1 MVNGPLVAVRAIHFA
16 ATLMLAG
23 AIIFGALI
31 SGPVLHRTDGV
42 ASTVLRLRLLRIA
55 WIGFGVA
62 VISGTAWLVLLA
74 AQMSDRAPAQVIS
87 TGILETVLLDTTFGH
102 DWLVRLALA
111 ALLAAALA
119 WISPRHTGTSR
130 WMVAALPAA
139 AFAAALVQSGH
150 AAATEG
156 WLGTLHRA
164 ADGLHLIAASAWLG
178 GLVPLALLLAAA
190 RRQEISL
197 ACARAATSRFST
209 LGVIS
214 VGTLIATGIVNG
226 WVLAG
231 GVPAWI
237 GTDYGRLLLI
247 KVVLFFA
254 MVAMAAVNRLRLTP
268 RLAGEGAAASVPAKG
283 EALRA
288 LIRNSLIEAALGLAI
303 LVIVGALGTTPP
315 GAHVQPTWPF
325 PIRFSD
331 AAFDDPTLRAEIML
345 ALWAIA
351 GGVML
356 GVLLIVFGLV
366 IRRRRWPLVVA
377 GCAVAVASLVYV
389 ARTLSLLTVEAYP
402 TSFHVSPTG
411 YSAGSIVQGAE
422 LFATHCASC
431 HGRQG
436 RGDGPAGRFFRV
448 KPSDLTADHIYSHS
462 DGDLFWWIS
471 YGMGEVM
478 PPFGATLNDEARW
491 NLIDF
496 VHANADAAHL
506 AQALTKVSDVGYQ
519 APDFSAACPD
529 GSTVTRDDLRGR
541 IAHLILAGRAS
552 VKRVAQLAARSFD
565 TVAVMIPLEDVTSTA
580 ACRTDDA
587 ELAKALA
594 LFRGKDVAQV
604 DGTEFLLDPSGALRA
619 MWYPGARPDWRETDV
634 LRREI
639 AAIRSNPTARRT
651 TGSYLHVH

>member
-1 MVNGPLVAVRAIHFA
+1 
-16 ATLMLAG
+16 
-23 AIIFGALI
+23 
-31 SGPVLHRTDGV
+31 
-42 ASTVLRLRLLRIA
+42 
-55 WIGFGVA
+55 
-62 VISGTAWLVLLA
+62 
-74 AQMSDRAPAQVIS
+74 
-87 TGILETVLLDTTFGH
+87 
-102 DWLVRLALA
+102 
-111 ALLAAALA
+111 LLAAALA
-119 WISPRHTGTSR
+119 WISLRHAGVSR
-130 WMVAALPAA
+130 WVVAALPAA
-139 AFAAALVQSGH
+139 AFAAALVYSGH

-156 WLGTLHRA
+156 WPGSFHRA

-178 GLVPLALLLAAA
+178 GLVPLTLLLAAA

-197 ACARAATSRFST
+197 ASARAATSRFST

-237 GTDYGRLLLI
+237 GTDYGRLLVI
-247 KVVLFFA
+247 KVMLFFA
-254 MVAMAAVNRLRLTP
+254 MVAIAAVNRLRLTP
-268 RLAGEGAAASVPAKG
+268 RLADEAAAASGSAKG

-288 LIRNSLIEAALGLAI
+288 LMRNSLIEAALGLAI

-325 PIRFSD
+325 AIRLSA
-331 AAFDDPTLRAEIML
+331 AAFDDPTLRAKIVL
-345 ALWAIA
+345 ALWTIA

-356 GVLLIVFGLV
+356 ATLLIVFGLV
-366 IRRRRWPLVVA
+366 IRRRRWPPIVASGAVV
-377 GCAVAVASLVYV
+377 VASLIY
-389 ARTLSLLTVEAYP
+389 AAPTLSLLTVEAYP
-402 TSFHVSPTG
+402 TSFYVSATG
-411 YSAGSIVQGAE
+411 YSASSIARGAD
-422 LFATHCASC
+422 LFATHCVSC

-436 RGDGPAGRFFRV
+436 RGDGPAGRFLRV

-471 YGMGEVM
+471 YGIGEVM
-478 PPFGATLNDEARW
+478 PPFGATLDDEARW

-496 VHANADAAHL
+496 VRANADAAHL
-506 AQALTKVSDVGYQ
+506 ALAPTEVTDVGYQ

-529 GSTVTRDDLRGR
+529 GSTVMRDDLRGR
-541 IAHLILAGRAS
+541 IAHLILAGRGS
-552 VKRVAQLAARSFD
+552 VERVAQLAAHSFD
-565 TVAVMIPLEDVTSTA
+565 AVAVMIQLEDVTSTA

-594 LFRGKDVAQV
+594 LFRGKDVTQV

-619 MWYPGARPDWRETDV
+619 LWYPGAQPDWRETDV

-651 TGSYLHVH
+651 TGSHPHVH